1 MKVTIN
7 LDKNIFPKLF
17 NYNDEELNNI
27 ILNLLNIG
35 YQNVYS
41 SVNEKKLINNI
52 DNSFRRYKDDI
63 ILDINNNNNNIKD
76 KISLLES
83 NLNNLNVDNKLNEF
97 SNIVNKL
104 FGINNNSCKKGEIS
118 EKLIYD
124 ILSQKF
130 KNYNYEKKNHISHHA
145 DGELTSSSGF
155 KSLVEIKNYNH
166 VVNKD
171 ELDKFKYDLKYT
183 NNSFGIF
190 LSLQSGIVGKNII
203 DYEIYDDNIH
213 IIYISKLMDDINKLD
228 YGIILSEI
236 LFKMNSTSSNDI
248 KIEEITSKIKNKFNE
263 LDVIL
268 KKTVNLRV
276 GYEKL
281 ELDIKN
287 NLNIFYSSLRD
298 YEMEL
303 KLKMDDIWRELIN
316 DLSKNYVDMKSKF
329 LLEMSKKDKCYKI
342 MERIFDVLERN
353 SININVNN
361 NEIIMIGE
369 KELGV
374 IKKMKDK
381 VVISIDNIN
390 ITFKGNDNLDYEFF
404 ELVLKKCI

>member
-7 LDKNIFPKLF
+7 IDKNIFPKL
-17 NYNDEELNNI
+17 YDYKDDELNNI
-27 ILNLLNIG
+27 IINLLNIG

-41 SVNEKKLINNI
+41 SINEKKLITNI
-52 DNSFRRYKDDI
+52 DNSFRKYKDDI

-104 FGINNNSCKKGEIS
+104 FGISNNSCKKGDVS
-118 EKLIYD
+118 EKLIYN
-124 ILSQKF
+124 IISQKF
-130 KNYNYEKKNHISHHA
+130 KNYNYEKKNHIAHHA
-145 DGELTSSSGF
+145 DGELTSSTGF

-183 NNSFGIF
+183 NNTFGIF

-203 DYEIYDDNIH
+203 DYEIYDNNIH
-213 IIYISKLMDDINKLD
+213 IIYISKLMDDINKID

-236 LFKMNSTSSNDI
+236 LFNMNSSLSNDI
-248 KIEEITSKIKNKFNE
+248 KIDEITSKIKKKFNE

-268 KKTVNLRV
+268 KKTVNLREE
-276 GYEKL
+276 YDKL
-281 ELDIKN
+281 ELNIKS
-287 NLNIFYSSLRD
+287 NLNMFYSSLRN
-298 YEMEL
+298 YEIEL
-303 KLKMDDIWRELIN
+303 KLKMDDIWYELIN
-316 DLSKNYVDMKSKF
+316 DLSKNYVDMKDK
-329 LLEMSKKDKCYKI
+329 LLLKMNKKDKCYKI
-342 MERIFDVLERN
+342 MEKLFDILEKN
-353 SININVNN
+353 NINIRSNN
-361 NEIIMIGE
+361 NDLLMIKDKEIGN
-369 KELGV
+369 

-381 VVISIDNIN
+381 VVINIDNIN
-390 ITFKGNDNLDYEFF
+390 ITFKGGESLDFEFF
-404 ELVLKKCI
+404 ELLLKKYI

>member
-104 FGINNNSCKKGEIS
+104 FGISNNSCKKGEIS

>member
-7 LDKNIFPKLF
+7 LDKNLFPKLHD
-17 NYNDEELNNI
+17 YKGDELNNI

-41 SVNEKKLINNI
+41 SINEKKLINNL

-97 SNIVNKL
+97 SNILNKL
-104 FGINNNSCKKGEIS
+104 FGISNNSCKKGELS

-130 KNYNYEKKNHISHHA
+130 KNYNYEKKNHIPHNA

-171 ELDKFKYDLKYT
+171 EIDKFKYDLKYT

-228 YGIILSEI
+228 YGVILSEI
-236 LFKMNSTSSNDI
+236 LFKLNSTISNDI
-248 KIEEITSKIKNKFNE
+248 KVDEITSKIKNKFNE
-263 LDVIL
+263 LDIIL
-268 KKTVNLRV
+268 KKTVNLRIE
-276 GYEKL
+276 YEKL

-287 NLNIFYSSLRD
+287 SLNIFYSSLRN

-303 KLKMDDIWRELIN
+303 KLKMDDIWSELIN
-316 DLSKNYVDMKSKF
+316 DLSKNYIDMKSKF
-329 LLEMSKKDKCYKI
+329 LLEMNKKDKCYKI
-342 MERIFDVLERN
+342 IERIFDVLERN
-353 SININVNN
+353 SININVKNN
-361 NEIIMIGE
+361 DIIMIGE
-369 KELGV
+369 KELGI

>member
-17 NYNDEELNNI
+17 NYNGEELNNI

-41 SVNEKKLINNI
+41 SINEKKLINNL

-97 SNIVNKL
+97 SNILNKL
-104 FGINNNSCKKGEIS
+104 FGISNNSCKKGELS

-130 KNYNYEKKNHISHHA
+130 KNYNYEKKNHIPHNA

-171 ELDKFKYDLKYT
+171 EIDKFKYDLKYT

-203 DYEIYDDNIH
+203 DYEIYNDNIH

-228 YGIILSEI
+228 YGIILSEV
-236 LFKMNSTSSNDI
+236 LFKLNSTISNDI
-248 KIEEITSKIKNKFNE
+248 KVDEITSKIKNKFNE
-263 LDVIL
+263 LDIIL
-268 KKTVNLRV
+268 KKTVNLRIE
-276 GYEKL
+276 YEKL

-287 NLNIFYSSLRD
+287 SLNIFYSSLRN

-303 KLKMDDIWRELIN
+303 KLKMDDIWSELIN
-316 DLSKNYVDMKSKF
+316 DLSKNYIDMKSKY
-329 LLEMSKKDKCYKI
+329 LLEMNKKDKCYKI
-342 MERIFDVLERN
+342 IERIFDVLERN
-353 SININVNN
+353 SININVKNN
-361 NEIIMIGE
+361 DIIMIGE
-369 KELGV
+369 KELGI

-390 ITFKGNDNLDYEFF
+390 ITFKGNDSLDFEFF

>member
-17 NYNDEELNNI
+17 DYKGDELNNI

-41 SVNEKKLINNI
+41 SINEKKLITNI

-104 FGINNNSCKKGEIS
+104 FGISNNSCKKGDIS

-124 ILSQKF
+124 IISQKF
-130 KNYNYEKKNHISHHA
+130 KNYNYEKKSHIAHHA
-145 DGELTSSSGF
+145 DGELSSSTGF

-171 ELDKFKYDLKYT
+171 ELEKFKYDLKYT
-183 NNSFGIF
+183 NNNFGIF

-203 DYEIYDDNIH
+203 DYEIYKDNTH

-236 LFKMNSTSSNDI
+236 LFKMNSTLSNEI
-248 KIEEITSKIKNKFNE
+248 KIDEITSKIKNKFNE
-263 LDVIL
+263 LDTIL

-276 GYEKL
+276 EYDKL
-281 ELDIKN
+281 ELSIKS
-287 NLNIFYSSLRD
+287 NLNMFYSSLRN

-303 KLKMDDIWRELIN
+303 KLKMDDIWKELIN
-316 DLSKNYVDMKSKF
+316 DLSRDYVDMKDKL

-342 MERIFDVLERN
+342 MERLFDILRRHD
-353 SININVNN
+353 INIRNDEND
-361 NEIIMIGE
+361 IIMLRDKKIGI
-369 KELGV
+369 

-381 VVISIDNIN
+381 VVVSIDNIN
-390 ITFKGNDNLDYEFF
+390 ITFKGNENSDYEFL
-404 ELVLKKCI
+404 ELLLKKCI

>member
-17 NYNDEELNNI
+17 DYKGDELNNI

-41 SVNEKKLINNI
+41 SINEKKLITNI

-63 ILDINNNNNNIKD
+63 ILDNNNIKD

-97 SNIVNKL
+97 SNIINKL
-104 FGINNNSCKKGEIS
+104 FGISNNSCKKGDIS

-124 ILSQKF
+124 IISQKF
-130 KNYNYEKKNHISHHA
+130 KNYNYEKKSHIAHHA
-145 DGELTSSSGF
+145 DGELSSSTGF

-171 ELDKFKYDLKYT
+171 ELEKFKYDLKYT
-183 NNSFGIF
+183 NNNFGIF

-203 DYEIYDDNIH
+203 DYEIYEDNIH

-236 LFKMNSTSSNDI
+236 LFKMNSTLSNDI
-248 KIEEITSKIKNKFNE
+248 KLDQITSKIKNKFIE
-263 LDVIL
+263 LDIIL

-276 GYEKL
+276 EYEKL
-281 ELDIKN
+281 ELNIKS
-287 NLNIFYSSLRD
+287 NLNMFYSCLRN

-316 DLSKNYVDMKSKF
+316 DLSKDYVDMKDKL

-342 MERIFDVLERN
+342 MERLFDILERHN
-353 SININVNN
+353 INIRSDG
-361 NEIIMIGE
+361 NEIIMMKDKRIGM
-369 KELGV
+369 

-381 VVISIDNIN
+381 VVVSIDNIN
-390 ITFKGNDNLDYEFF
+390 ITFKGGDNSDYEFL
-404 ELVLKKCI
+404 ELLLKKSI

>member
-1 MKVTIN
+1 MEVTIN

-17 NYNDEELNNI
+17 DYKGEELNNI

-41 SVNEKKLINNI
+41 SINEKKLITNI

-63 ILDINNNNNNIKD
+63 ILDNNNIKD

-83 NLNNLNVDNKLNEF
+83 NLNNLNVDNKLNEL
-97 SNIVNKL
+97 SNIINKL
-104 FGINNNSCKKGEIS
+104 FGISNNSCKKGDIS

-124 ILSQKF
+124 IISQKF
-130 KNYNYEKKNHISHHA
+130 KNYNYEKKSHIAHHA
-145 DGELTSSSGF
+145 DGELSSSTGF

-166 VVNKD
+166 IVNKD
-171 ELDKFKYDLKYT
+171 ELEKFKYDLKYT
-183 NNSFGIF
+183 NNNFGIF

-203 DYEIYDDNIH
+203 DYEIYEDNIH

-236 LFKMNSTSSNDI
+236 LFKMNSTFSNDI
-248 KIEEITSKIKNKFNE
+248 KVDEITSKIKNKFNE
-263 LDVIL
+263 LDIIL

-276 GYEKL
+276 EYDKL
-281 ELDIKN
+281 ELSIKS
-287 NLNIFYSSLRD
+287 NLNMFYSNLRN
-298 YEMEL
+298 YEIDL
-303 KLKMDDIWRELIN
+303 KLKMDDIWKELIN
-316 DLSKNYVDMKSKF
+316 DLSRDYVDMKDKL

-342 MERIFDVLERN
+342 MERLFDILERHN
-353 SININVNN
+353 INIRSDE
-361 NEIIMIGE
+361 NEIIMMRDKRIGM
-369 KELGV
+369 

-381 VVISIDNIN
+381 VVVSIDNIN
-390 ITFKGNDNLDYEFF
+390 ITFKGNENSDYEFL
-404 ELVLKKCI
+404 ELLLKKCI

>member
-17 NYNDEELNNI
+17 NYNGEELNNI
-27 ILNLLNIG
+27 ILNLLHIG

-41 SVNEKKLINNI
+41 SVNEKNLINNL
-52 DNSFRRYKDDI
+52 DNSFRKYKDDI

-76 KISLLES
+76 KINLLES

-124 ILSQKF
+124 ILTQKF
-130 KNYNYEKKNHISHHA
+130 KNYNYEKKNHIPHHA

-183 NNSFGIF
+183 NNTFGIF
-190 LSLQSGIVGKNII
+190 LSLQTGIVGKNII
-203 DYEIYDDNIH
+203 DYEIYNDNIH

-228 YGIILSEI
+228 YGIILGEI
-236 LFKMNSTSSNDI
+236 LFKINSSFSNDI
-248 KIEEITSKIKNKFNE
+248 KIDDITSKIKSKFNE

-276 GYEKL
+276 EYEKL

-287 NLNIFYSSLRD
+287 SLNIFYSSLRN
-298 YEMEL
+298 YELEL
-303 KLKMDDIWRELIN
+303 KLKMDDIWSELIN
-316 DLSKNYVDMKSKF
+316 DLSKNYVDMKSKY
-329 LLEMSKKDKCYKI
+329 LLEMNKKDKCYKI
-342 MERIFDVLERN
+342 IERIFDILERN
-353 SININVNN
+353 NINININN
-361 NEIIMIGE
+361 NDIIMIGE

-390 ITFKGNDNLDYEFF
+390 ITFKGNDSLDFEFF
-404 ELVLKKCI
+404 ELVLKK

>member
-17 NYNDEELNNI
+17 DYKGDELNNI

-41 SVNEKKLINNI
+41 SINEKKLITNI

-104 FGINNNSCKKGEIS
+104 FGISNNSCKKGDIS

-124 ILSQKF
+124 IISQKF
-130 KNYNYEKKNHISHHA
+130 KNYNYEKKSHIAHHA
-145 DGELTSSSGF
+145 DGELSSSTGF

-171 ELDKFKYDLKYT
+171 ELEKFKYDLKYT
-183 NNSFGIF
+183 NNNFGIF

-203 DYEIYDDNIH
+203 DYEIYKDNTH

-236 LFKMNSTSSNDI
+236 LFKMNSTLSNEI
-248 KIEEITSKIKNKFNE
+248 KIDEITSKIKNKFNE
-263 LDVIL
+263 LDTIL

-276 GYEKL
+276 EYDKL
-281 ELDIKN
+281 ELSIKS
-287 NLNIFYSSLRD
+287 NLNMFYSSLRN

-303 KLKMDDIWRELIN
+303 KLKMDDIWKELIN
-316 DLSKNYVDMKSKF
+316 DLSRDYVDMKDKL

-342 MERIFDVLERN
+342 MERLFDILRRHN
-353 SININVNN
+353 INIRNDE
-361 NEIIMIGE
+361 NEIIMMSDKKIGI
-369 KELGV
+369 

-381 VVISIDNIN
+381 VVVSIDNIN
-390 ITFKGNDNLDYEFF
+390 ITFKGNENSDYEFL
-404 ELVLKKCI
+404 ELLLKKCI

>member
-17 NYNDEELNNI
+17 NYKDEELNNI

-41 SVNEKKLINNI
+41 SVNEKKLINNL
-52 DNSFRRYKDDI
+52 DNSFRKYKDDI

-76 KISLLES
+76 KINLLES

-104 FGINNNSCKKGEIS
+104 FGISNNSCKKGELS

-130 KNYNYEKKNHISHHA
+130 KNYNYEKKNHIPHNA

-183 NNSFGIF
+183 NNTFGIF
-190 LSLQSGIVGKNII
+190 LSLQTGIVGKNII
-203 DYEIYDDNIH
+203 DYEIYNDNIH

-228 YGIILSEI
+228 YGIILGEI
-236 LFKMNSTSSNDI
+236 LFKINSSFSNDI
-248 KIEEITSKIKNKFNE
+248 KIDDITSKIKSKFNE

-276 GYEKL
+276 EYEKL

-287 NLNIFYSSLRD
+287 SLNIFYSSLRN
-298 YEMEL
+298 YELEL
-303 KLKMDDIWRELIN
+303 KLKMDDIWSELIN
-316 DLSKNYVDMKSKF
+316 DLSKNYVDMKSKY
-329 LLEMSKKDKCYKI
+329 LLEMNKKDKCYKI
-342 MERIFDVLERN
+342 IERIFDVLERN
-353 SININVNN
+353 NININVNN
-361 NEIIMIGE
+361 NDILMIGE

-390 ITFKGNDNLDYEFF
+390 ITFKGNDSLDFEFF

>member
-17 NYNDEELNNI
+17 NYNGEELNNI

-41 SVNEKKLINNI
+41 SVNEKNLINNL
-52 DNSFRRYKDDI
+52 DNSFRKYKDDI

-76 KISLLES
+76 KINLLES

-97 SNIVNKL
+97 SNVVNKL
-104 FGINNNSCKKGEIS
+104 FGISNNSYKKGELS

-130 KNYNYEKKNHISHHA
+130 KNYNYEKKNHIPHHA

-155 KSLVEIKNYNH
+155 KSLIEIKNYNH

-183 NNSFGIF
+183 NNTFGIF
-190 LSLQSGIVGKNII
+190 LSLQTGIVGKNII
-203 DYEIYDDNIH
+203 DYEIYNDNIH

-228 YGIILSEI
+228 YGIILGEI
-236 LFKMNSTSSNDI
+236 LFKINSSFSNDI
-248 KIEEITSKIKNKFNE
+248 KVDEITSKIKNKFNE
-263 LDVIL
+263 LDIIL
-268 KKTVNLRV
+268 KKTVNLRIE
-276 GYEKL
+276 YEKL

-287 NLNIFYSSLRD
+287 SLNIFYSSLRN
-298 YEMEL
+298 YELEL
-303 KLKMDDIWRELIN
+303 KLKMDDIWSELIN
-316 DLSKNYVDMKSKF
+316 DLSKNYVDMKSKY
-329 LLEMSKKDKCYKI
+329 LLEMNKKDKCYKI
-342 MERIFDVLERN
+342 IERIFDILERN
-353 SININVNN
+353 NINININN
-361 NEIIMIGE
+361 NDIIMIGE

-381 VVISIDNIN
+381 VVIGINNIN
-390 ITFKGNDNLDYEFF
+390 IAFKGNASLDYEFF

>member
-17 NYNDEELNNI
+17 DYKGDELNNI

-41 SVNEKKLINNI
+41 SINEKKLITNI
-52 DNSFRRYKDDI
+52 DNSFRKYKDDI
-63 ILDINNNNNNIKD
+63 ILDNNNIKD

-97 SNIVNKL
+97 SNIINKL
-104 FGINNNSCKKGEIS
+104 FGISNNSCKKGDIS

-124 ILSQKF
+124 IISQKF
-130 KNYNYEKKNHISHHA
+130 KNYNYEKKSHIAHHA
-145 DGELTSSSGF
+145 DGELSSSTGF

-171 ELDKFKYDLKYT
+171 ELEKFKYDLKYT
-183 NNSFGIF
+183 NNNFGIF

-203 DYEIYDDNIH
+203 DYEIYEDNIH

-236 LFKMNSTSSNDI
+236 LFKMNSTFSNDI
-248 KIEEITSKIKNKFNE
+248 KVDEITSKIKTKFNE
-263 LDVIL
+263 LDIIL

-276 GYEKL
+276 EYDKL
-281 ELDIKN
+281 ELSIKS
-287 NLNIFYSSLRD
+287 NLNMFYSSLRN
-298 YEMEL
+298 YEIDL
-303 KLKMDDIWRELIN
+303 KLKMDDIWKELIN
-316 DLSKNYVDMKSKF
+316 DLSKDYVDMKDKL

-342 MERIFDVLERN
+342 MERLFDILERHN
-353 SININVNN
+353 INIRSDE
-361 NEIIMIGE
+361 NEIIMMRDKKIGM
-369 KELGV
+369 

-381 VVISIDNIN
+381 VVVSIDNIN
-390 ITFKGNDNLDYEFF
+390 ITFKGNENSDYEFLEF
-404 ELVLKKCI
+404 LLEKNI

>member
-17 NYNDEELNNI
+17 DYKGDELNNI

-41 SVNEKKLINNI
+41 SINEKKLITNI

-63 ILDINNNNNNIKD
+63 ILDNNNIKD

-97 SNIVNKL
+97 SNIINKL
-104 FGINNNSCKKGEIS
+104 FGISNNSCKKGDIS

-124 ILSQKF
+124 IISQKF
-130 KNYNYEKKNHISHHA
+130 KNYNYEKKSHIAHHA
-145 DGELTSSSGF
+145 DGELSSSTGF

-171 ELDKFKYDLKYT
+171 ELEKFKYDLKYT
-183 NNSFGIF
+183 NNNFGIF
-190 LSLQSGIVGKNII
+190 LSLQSGIVGKNLI
-203 DYEIYDDNIH
+203 DYEIYEDNIH

-236 LFKMNSTSSNDI
+236 LFKMNSTLSNDI
-248 KIEEITSKIKNKFNE
+248 KLDQITSKIKTKFNE
-263 LDVIL
+263 LDIIL

-276 GYEKL
+276 EYDKL
-281 ELDIKN
+281 ELNIKS
-287 NLNIFYSSLRD
+287 NLNMFYSCLRN

-316 DLSKNYVDMKSKF
+316 DLSKDYVDMKDKL

-342 MERIFDVLERN
+342 MERLFDILERHN
-353 SININVNN
+353 INIRSDE
-361 NEIIMIGE
+361 NEIIMMRDKRIGM
-369 KELGV
+369 

-381 VVISIDNIN
+381 VVVSIDNIN
-390 ITFKGNDNLDYEFF
+390 ITFKGGDNSDYEFL
-404 ELVLKKCI
+404 ELLLKKCI

>member
-17 NYNDEELNNI
+17 DYKGDELNNI

-41 SVNEKKLINNI
+41 SINEKKLITNI
-52 DNSFRRYKDDI
+52 DNSFRKYKDDI
-63 ILDINNNNNNIKD
+63 ILDNNNIKD

-97 SNIVNKL
+97 SNIINKL
-104 FGINNNSCKKGEIS
+104 FGISNNSCKKGDIS

-124 ILSQKF
+124 IISQKF
-130 KNYNYEKKNHISHHA
+130 KNYNYEKKSHIAHHA
-145 DGELTSSSGF
+145 DGELSSSTGF

-171 ELDKFKYDLKYT
+171 ELEKFKYDLKYT
-183 NNSFGIF
+183 NNNFGIF
-190 LSLQSGIVGKNII
+190 LSLQSGIVGKDII
-203 DYEIYDDNIH
+203 DYEIYEDNIH

-236 LFKMNSTSSNDI
+236 LFKMNSTFSNDI
-248 KIEEITSKIKNKFNE
+248 KVDEITSKIKTKFNE
-263 LDVIL
+263 LDIIL

-276 GYEKL
+276 EYDKL
-281 ELDIKN
+281 ELSIKS
-287 NLNIFYSSLRD
+287 NLNMFYSSLRN
-298 YEMEL
+298 YEIDL
-303 KLKMDDIWRELIN
+303 KLKMDDIWKELIN
-316 DLSKNYVDMKSKF
+316 DLSKDYVDMKDKL

-342 MERIFDVLERN
+342 MERLFDILERHN
-353 SININVNN
+353 INIRSDE
-361 NEIIMIGE
+361 NEIIMMRDKKIGM
-369 KELGV
+369 

-381 VVISIDNIN
+381 VVVSIDNIN
-390 ITFKGNDNLDYEFF
+390 ITFKGNENSDYEFLEF
-404 ELVLKKCI
+404 LLKKNI

>member
-17 NYNDEELNNI
+17 DYKDEELNNI

-41 SVNEKKLINNI
+41 SINEKKLITNI
-52 DNSFRRYKDDI
+52 DNSFRKYKDDI
-63 ILDINNNNNNIKD
+63 ILDNNNIKD

-97 SNIVNKL
+97 SNIINKL
-104 FGINNNSCKKGEIS
+104 FGISNNSCKKGDIS

-124 ILSQKF
+124 IISQKF
-130 KNYNYEKKNHISHHA
+130 KNYNYEKKSHIAHHA
-145 DGELTSSSGF
+145 DGELSSSTGF

-171 ELDKFKYDLKYT
+171 ELEKFKYDLKYT
-183 NNSFGIF
+183 NNNFGIF

-203 DYEIYDDNIH
+203 DYEIYEDNIH

-236 LFKMNSTSSNDI
+236 LFKMNSTLSNDI
-248 KIEEITSKIKNKFNE
+248 KVDEITSKIKTKFNE
-263 LDVIL
+263 LDIIL

-276 GYEKL
+276 EYDKL
-281 ELDIKN
+281 ELSIKS
-287 NLNIFYSSLRD
+287 NLNMFYSSLRN
-298 YEMEL
+298 YEIDL
-303 KLKMDDIWRELIN
+303 KLKMDDIWKELIN
-316 DLSKNYVDMKSKF
+316 DLSRDYVDMKDKL

-342 MERIFDVLERN
+342 MERLFDILRRHN
-353 SININVNN
+353 INIRSDE
-361 NEIIMIGE
+361 NEIIMMRDKRIGI
-369 KELGV
+369 

-381 VVISIDNIN
+381 VVVSIDNIN
-390 ITFKGNDNLDYEFF
+390 ITFKGNENSDYEFL
-404 ELVLKKCI
+404 ELLLKKCI

>member
-7 LDKNIFPKLF
+7 LDKNLFPKLHD
-17 NYNDEELNNI
+17 YKGDELNNI

-41 SVNEKKLINNI
+41 SINEKKLINNI
-52 DNSFRRYKDDI
+52 DNSFRKYKDDI

-76 KISLLES
+76 KITLLES

-104 FGINNNSCKKGEIS
+104 FGISNNSCKKGDIS

-124 ILSQKF
+124 IISQKF
-130 KNYNYEKKNHISHHA
+130 KNYNYEKKSHIAHHA
-145 DGELTSSSGF
+145 DGELTSSTGF

-183 NNSFGIF
+183 NNTFGIF

-203 DYEIYDDNIH
+203 DYEIYDNNIH

-236 LFKMNSTSSNDI
+236 LFNMNSSLSNDI
-248 KIEEITSKIKNKFNE
+248 KIDQITSKIKNKFNE
-263 LDVIL
+263 LDIIL

-276 GYEKL
+276 EYDKL
-281 ELDIKN
+281 ESNIKS
-287 NLNIFYSSLRD
+287 NLNMFYSSLRN
-298 YEMEL
+298 YEIEL
-303 KLKMDDIWRELIN
+303 KLKMDDIWYELIN
-316 DLSKNYVDMKSKF
+316 DLSKNYVDMKDKL
-329 LLEMSKKDKCYKI
+329 LLEMNKKDKCYKI
-342 MERIFDVLERN
+342 MERLFDILEKN
-353 SININVNN
+353 SINIRSNN
-361 NEIIMIGE
+361 NDLLMIKDKEIGI
-369 KELGV
+369 

-381 VVISIDNIN
+381 IVVNIDNIN
-390 ITFKGNDNLDYEFF
+390 ITFKGGDTLDFEFF
-404 ELVLKKCI
+404 ELLIKKYI

>member
-263 LDVIL
+263 LDIIL

-361 NEIIMIGE
+361 NDIIMIGE

>member
-1 MKVTIN
+1 MEVTIN

-17 NYNDEELNNI
+17 DYKGDELNNI

-41 SVNEKKLINNI
+41 SINEKKLITNI

-63 ILDINNNNNNIKD
+63 ILDNNNIKD

-83 NLNNLNVDNKLNEF
+83 NLNNLNVDNKLNEL
-97 SNIVNKL
+97 SNIINKL
-104 FGINNNSCKKGEIS
+104 FGISNNSCKKGDIS

-124 ILSQKF
+124 IISQKF
-130 KNYNYEKKNHISHHA
+130 KNYNYEKKSHIAHHA
-145 DGELTSSSGF
+145 DGELSSSTGF

-171 ELDKFKYDLKYT
+171 ELEKFKYDLKYT
-183 NNSFGIF
+183 NNNFGIF

-203 DYEIYDDNIH
+203 DYEIYEDNIH

-236 LFKMNSTSSNDI
+236 LFKMNSTFSNDI
-248 KIEEITSKIKNKFNE
+248 KVDEITSKIKNKFNE
-263 LDVIL
+263 LDIIL

-276 GYEKL
+276 EYDKL
-281 ELDIKN
+281 ELSIKS
-287 NLNIFYSSLRD
+287 NLNMFYSSLRN
-298 YEMEL
+298 YEIEL
-303 KLKMDDIWRELIN
+303 KLKMDDIWKELIN
-316 DLSKNYVDMKSKF
+316 DLSRDYVDMKDKL

-342 MERIFDVLERN
+342 MERLFDILERHN
-353 SININVNN
+353 INIRSDE
-361 NEIIMIGE
+361 NEIIMMRDKRIGM
-369 KELGV
+369 

-381 VVISIDNIN
+381 VVVSIDNIN
-390 ITFKGNDNLDYEFF
+390 ITFKGNDNSDYEFL
-404 ELVLKKCI
+404 ELLLKKCI

>member
-17 NYNDEELNNI
+17 NYKDEELNNI

-41 SVNEKKLINNI
+41 SVNEKKLINNL
-52 DNSFRRYKDDI
+52 DNSFRKYKDDI

-76 KISLLES
+76 KINLLES

-104 FGINNNSCKKGEIS
+104 FGISNNSCKKGELS

-130 KNYNYEKKNHISHHA
+130 KNYNYEKKNHIPHNA

-183 NNSFGIF
+183 NNTFGLF
-190 LSLQSGIVGKNII
+190 LSLQTGIVGKNII
-203 DYEIYDDNIH
+203 DYEIYNDNIH
-213 IIYISKLMDDINKLD
+213 IIYISKLMDDINKLRLW
-228 YGIILSEI
+228 YH
-236 LFKMNSTSSNDI
+236 F
-248 KIEEITSKIKNKFNE
+248 
-263 LDVIL
+263 
-268 KKTVNLRV
+268 R
-276 GYEKL
+276 
-281 ELDIKN
+281 
-287 NLNIFYSSLRD
+287 
-298 YEMEL
+298 
-303 KLKMDDIWRELIN
+303 
-316 DLSKNYVDMKSKF
+316 
-329 LLEMSKKDKCYKI
+329 
-342 MERIFDVLERN
+342 
-353 SININVNN
+353 
-361 NEIIMIGE
+361 
-369 KELGV
+369 
-374 IKKMKDK
+374 
-381 VVISIDNIN
+381 
-390 ITFKGNDNLDYEFF
+390 
-404 ELVLKKCI
+404 

>member
-17 NYNDEELNNI
+17 DYKGDELNNI

-41 SVNEKKLINNI
+41 SINEKKLITNI

-63 ILDINNNNNNIKD
+63 ILDNNNIKD

-97 SNIVNKL
+97 SNIINKL
-104 FGINNNSCKKGEIS
+104 FGISNNSCKKGDIS

-124 ILSQKF
+124 IISQKF
-130 KNYNYEKKNHISHHA
+130 KNYNYEKKSHIAHHA
-145 DGELTSSSGF
+145 DGELSSSTGF

-171 ELDKFKYDLKYT
+171 ELEKFKYDLKYT
-183 NNSFGIF
+183 NNNFGIF

-203 DYEIYDDNIH
+203 DYEIYEDNIH

-236 LFKMNSTSSNDI
+236 LFKMNSTLSNDI
-248 KIEEITSKIKNKFNE
+248 KLDQITSKIKNKFNE
-263 LDVIL
+263 LDIIL

-276 GYEKL
+276 EYDKL
-281 ELDIKN
+281 ELSIKS
-287 NLNIFYSSLRD
+287 NLNMFYSCLRN

-316 DLSKNYVDMKSKF
+316 DLSKDYVDMKDKL

-342 MERIFDVLERN
+342 MERLFDILERHN
-353 SININVNN
+353 INIRSDE
-361 NEIIMIGE
+361 NEIIMMRDKRIGM
-369 KELGV
+369 

-381 VVISIDNIN
+381 VVVNIDNIN
-390 ITFKGNDNLDYEFF
+390 ITFKGGDNSDYEFL
-404 ELVLKKCI
+404 ELLLKKCI

>member
-41 SVNEKKLINNI
+41 SINEKKLINNL

-97 SNIVNKL
+97 SNILNKL
-104 FGINNNSCKKGEIS
+104 FGISNNSCKKGELS

-130 KNYNYEKKNHISHHA
+130 KNYNYEKKNHIPHNA

-171 ELDKFKYDLKYT
+171 EIDKFKYDLKYT

-203 DYEIYDDNIH
+203 DYEIYNDNIH

-228 YGIILSEI
+228 YGIILSEV
-236 LFKMNSTSSNDI
+236 LFKLNSTISNDI
-248 KIEEITSKIKNKFNE
+248 KVDEITSKIKNKFNE
-263 LDVIL
+263 LDIIL
-268 KKTVNLRV
+268 KKTVNLRIK
-276 GYEKL
+276 YEKL

-287 NLNIFYSSLRD
+287 SLNIFYSSLRN

-303 KLKMDDIWRELIN
+303 KLKMDDIWSELIN
-316 DLSKNYVDMKSKF
+316 DLSKNYIDMKSKY
-329 LLEMSKKDKCYKI
+329 LLEMNKKDKCYKI
-342 MERIFDVLERN
+342 IERIFDVLERN
-353 SININVNN
+353 SININVKNN
-361 NEIIMIGE
+361 DIIMIGE
-369 KELGV
+369 KELGI

-390 ITFKGNDNLDYEFF
+390 ITFKGNDSLDFEFF

>member
-17 NYNDEELNNI
+17 NYNNEELNNI

-104 FGINNNSCKKGEIS
+104 FGISNNSCKKGEIS

-361 NEIIMIGE
+361 NDIIMIGE

>member
-17 NYNDEELNNI
+17 NYNNEELNNI

-104 FGINNNSCKKGEIS
+104 FGISNNSCKKGEIS

-316 DLSKNYVDMKSKF
+316 DLSKNYVDMKTKF

-361 NEIIMIGE
+361 NDIIMIGE

>member
-1 MKVTIN
+1 MKVTID

-361 NEIIMIGE
+361 NDIIMIGE

>member
-17 NYNDEELNNI
+17 DYKSNELDNV

-41 SVNEKKLINNI
+41 SVNEKKLITNI

-104 FGINNNSCKKGEIS
+104 FGISNNSCKKGDIS

-124 ILSQKF
+124 IISQKF
-130 KNYNYEKKNHISHHA
+130 KNYNYEKKNHIAHHA
-145 DGELTSSSGF
+145 DGELSSSTGF

-171 ELDKFKYDLKYT
+171 EIEKFKYDLKFT
-183 NNSFGIF
+183 NNTLGIF

-203 DYEIYDDNIH
+203 DYETYDDNIH

-236 LFKMNSTSSNDI
+236 LFKMNTSSNDI
-248 KIEEITSKIKNKFNE
+248 KLDEITSKIKNKFNE

-276 GYEKL
+276 EYDKL
-281 ELDIKN
+281 ELGIKS
-287 NLNIFYSSLRD
+287 NLNIFYSSLRN

-303 KLKMDDIWRELIN
+303 KLKMDDIWKELIN
-316 DLSKNYVDMKSKF
+316 DLSMDYIDMKDKL
-329 LLEMSKKDKCYKI
+329 LLEISKKDKCYKI
-342 MERIFDVLERN
+342 MERLFDILEKHN
-353 SININVNN
+353 ISIKSEN
-361 NEIIMIGE
+361 NEIVMMSDKRIGM
-369 KELGV
+369 

-381 VVISIDNIN
+381 VVVSIDNIN
-390 ITFKGNDNLDYEFF
+390 ITFKGGDNLDFEFF
-404 ELVLKKCI
+404 ELLLKKCI